1 VKRAGVT
8 CECVLRRCVSVSD
21 SVRERVTRVPA
32 CLCAGRVRGVRSCSF
47 RVLRLSLRCVYT
59 HVIHLTCLAMCLA
72 HSLFSRTATAYRL
85 IECRDSCL
93 DRKYY
98 LTLRYVRQR
107 ASPPRPS
114 VLASSHRVYPARSGQ
129 RQISVLTAVIRP
141 CSTNKCVFVVVGMYR
156 VQSTVHGTRSQQD
169 AAHELRPRARCF
181 FLGCPVRCS
190 YPLSVSTCLL
200 HTRAAHHNT
209 HRALPHHSGH
219 TTAATVR
226 SAT

>member
-114 VLASSHRVYPARSGQ
+114 AFFSQSVPCAVRSTSDLSTHSCDQ
-129 RQISVLTAVIRP
+129 TVFDKQVCI
-141 CSTNKCVFVVVGMYR
+141 CSCR
-156 VQSTVHGTRSQQD
+156 HVQSTEYCTRHSV
-169 AAHELRPRARCF
+169 AA
-181 FLGCPVRCS
+181 G
-190 YPLSVSTCLL
+190 
-200 HTRAAHHNT
+200 
-209 HRALPHHSGH
+209 
-219 TTAATVR
+219 R
-226 SAT
+226 SS